1 MEESAVFKD
10 AVSCY
15 DNKGHCFTVGIV
27 VVMQLRG
34 KGDYS
39 PSPPTGV
46 EVETDWSSLHPIE
59 CLYGVH
65 GHFTFL

>member
-1 MEESAVFKD
+1 MFKD
-10 AVSCY
+10 AVSCC
-15 DNKGHCFTVGIV
+15 DKKGHCFTVGV

-34 KGDYS
+34 KGDRS
-39 PSPPTGV
+39 PAPSAGV
-46 EVETDWSSLHPIE
+46 EVETVELFAPHV